1 MKKRSDKNSATS
13 AVAGFVGAINDRIPL
28 PAGVELRSEA
38 ELIIWH
44 QFTRARA
51 RSDWR
56 DMDLILLAKIVK
68 MEADIR
74 AAQIE
79 LDAMGM
85 MIENKRGTPIPNQLL
100 SVIDTLERRQLAV
113 IRSMSLNQ
121 TASDPRT
128 INGSAKVEG
137 EARAALR
144 ALSESTTLP
153 SSILEINFCDI
164 PNPVSFRYFKTSPDI
179 IQLAVML
186 SVRFSLSRIS
196 TDLISQRASRARY
209 SLTCV
214 T

>member
-28 PAGVELRSEA
+28 PARVELRSEA
-38 ELIIWH
+38 DLIIWLH
-44 QFTRARA
+44 FTRARA

-74 AAQIE
+74 AAQSE

-85 MIENKRGTPIPNQLL
+85 MVENKRGTPIPNPLL

-128 INGSAKVEG
+128 INGTAKIEG
-137 EARAALR
+137 DARAALKDVGVEGLI
-144 ALSESTTLP
+144 AT
-153 SSILEINFCDI
+153 
-164 PNPVSFRYFKTSPDI
+164 PVN
-179 IQLAVML
+179 
-186 SVRFSLSRIS
+186 
-196 TDLISQRASRARY
+196 
-209 SLTCV
+209 
-214 T
+214 

>member
-56 DMDLILLAKIVK
+56 DMDLILLAKVVK

-85 MIENKRGTPIPNQLL
+85 MVENKRGTPIPNSLL
-100 SVIDTLERRQLAV
+100 SVIDVLKRRQLMV
-113 IRSMSLNQ
+113 IRSMSINK

-128 INGSAKVEG
+128 INGTAKV
-137 EARAALR
+137 
-144 ALSESTTLP
+144 
-153 SSILEINFCDI
+153 
-164 PNPVSFRYFKTSPDI
+164 
-179 IQLAVML
+179 
-186 SVRFSLSRIS
+186 
-196 TDLISQRASRARY
+196 
-209 SLTCV
+209 
-214 T
+214 

>member
-1 MKKRSDKNSATS
+1 M
-13 AVAGFVGAINDRIPL
+13 AGFFGAINDRIPL

-44 QFTRARA
+44 QFTRARG
-51 RSDWR
+51 RSDRR

-85 MIENKRGTPIPNQLL
+85 MIENKRGTPIPNPFL
-100 SVIDTLERRQLAV
+100 SVIDALERLQLAV

-128 INGSAKVEG
+128 ISGSAQVEG
-137 EARAALR
+137 EAKADLR
-144 ALSESTTLP
+144 GVGVEG
-153 SSILEINFCDI
+153 
-164 PNPVSFRYFKTSPDI
+164 
-179 IQLAVML
+179 
-186 SVRFSLSRIS
+186 
-196 TDLISQRASRARY
+196 LIAQPAH
-209 SLTCV
+209 
-214 T
+214 